1 MIFSENLTASNF
13 ATQQFRSR
21 HSRNFNYI
29 LAESI
34 VVALL
39 RVMNKLIYFGVN
51 NKDLTLFI
59 FWIIPL
65 AV

>member
-34 VVALL
+34 VVALI

-51 NKDLTLFI
+51 KLGFNL
-59 FWIIPL
+59 
-65 AV
+65 V

>member
-1 MIFSENLTASNF
+1 MIFSENFTASNF

-21 HSRNFNYI
+21 HARNFNYI

-34 VVALL
+34 VVALF

-51 NKDLTLFI
+51 K
-59 FWIIPL
+59 
-65 AV
+65 